1 MSRIPLL
8 ILTIFAAALAPVGA
22 AQHASA
28 PLVEKPEGVETWRP
42 VATFSIVARDG
53 RTGQLGVAV
62 QTHWFS
68 VGTVVPWAES
78 GVGAVATQALSDITY
93 GPLGLAM
100 MRAGRTPEQTL
111 AGLTEAD
118 PGSAYRQVGMID
130 GEGNVAAHTGSL
142 VIAEA
147 GHVTRTLSDGTVISC
162 QANMM
167 HRAGVPEAMANAM
180 ERLADS
186 RMEFPMRLASALL
199 AAQAAGGDV
208 RGMQSAAILVVRAET
223 TGAPWEDRLVDLRV
237 EDHQQPVSELVRLLK
252 LHAAYEHM
260 NAGDVAIE
268 HGDVE
273 KALHEYR
280 SALELSPGD
289 SEMAFWTG
297 VSLANAGI
305 IDESISYFRTAFSD
319 PDERA
324 DWRALLRRLPDS
336 KLFTDDDELINRI
349 LREASPA
356 N

>member
-1 MSRIPLL
+1 MRRTRLL
-8 ILTIFAAALAPVGA
+8 ILTIFAFALTPVGA
-22 AQHASA
+22 AQDAAA

-42 VATFSIVARDG
+42 VATYSIVARDG

-100 MRAGRTPEQTL
+100 MRAGRTPEQ
-111 AGLTEAD
+111 AIDGLTEAD
-118 PGSAYRQVGMID
+118 PGSAYRQVGMVD
-130 GEGNVAAHTGSL
+130 AEGNAAAHTGSL

-147 GHVTRTLSDGTVISC
+147 GHLTRTLPDGTVISC
-162 QANMM
+162 HANMM
-167 HRAGVPEAMANAM
+167 REAGVPKAMANAM

-186 RMEFPMRLASALL
+186 GMGFPMRLASALL
-199 AAQAAGGDV
+199 AAQAVGGDV

-237 EDHQQPVSELVRLLK
+237 EDHPQPVSELVRLLK

-268 HGDVE
+268 HGDVD
-273 KALHEYR
+273 KALTEYR

-297 VSLANAGI
+297 VSLANAGM
-305 IDESISYFRTAFSD
+305 IDESLPYFRMAFSD
-319 PDERA
+319 PDDRA
-324 DWRALLRRLPDS
+324 DWRALLQRLPES
-336 KLFTDDDELINRI
+336 NLFADDPELIERI
-349 LREASPA
+349 LDEASPS